1 MPQALRCAILC
12 SNWRCVTPKANAPP
26 RILSAVLSAITQRQ
40 SAQVGKPAQT
50 AGSPTYT

>member
-1 MPQALRCAILC
+1 M
-12 SNWRCVTPKANAPP
+12 PKANAPP
-26 RILSAVLSAITQRQ
+26 LILGAVLSAITQRQ

>member
-1 MPQALRCAILC
+1 M
-12 SNWRCVTPKANAPP
+12 PKANAPP
-26 RILSAVLSAITQRQ
+26 LILGALRYAITQRQ